1 MTTKT
6 NITYLNC
13 NINEIKLEN
22 KDILIILVKKMIYL
36 LKNYLIK
43 M

>member
-22 KDILIILVKKMIYL
+22 KDIPNYISKK
-36 LKNYLIK
+36 K
-43 M
+43 